1 MNRLRFAAARLLLLV
16 FCSMGAYAQPSGFQV
31 STVWSGFAT
40 PVAVRFAP
48 DGRVFVLEKWGRI
61 KAFDNLSDTTETI
74 VADFGN
80 QIYSFHDH
88 GILGLAVDPQFPTR
102 PYLYV
107 LYALRGSPGGRI
119 SRITVNPATN
129 QMTAGS
135 ELILAQDYATVYP
148 SHGAGDLRFG
158 PEGALYATF
167 GDAASYEF
175 TDWGQTEPVNPD
187 SDPAGPIDINDPP
200 LEGGALRTQD
210 LRSTGDPLGLNGTL
224 IRINP
229 DTGAAWPSN
238 PLIGGSTAD
247 DRILAYGLRNPFRF
261 TIHPTNNAV
270 YICDVGWTL
279 YEEINKVPFPFP
291 NPTPNFGWPAYE
303 GPNAQPSYQAANLPL
318 LQSLYSA
325 GTATA
330 PYYSYPHPGGASVT
344 GAAVYLNGNYPAKYY
359 RAMFFGDYSIGW
371 IKVMLQGSDG
381 APDPNNIETF
391 IATGAAP
398 VDIQVGPNG
407 DIFYVDLNAN
417 RVRRISYLS
426 GNNPPNAV
434 IQASTTSGN
443 APLDVTFNGSSS
455 SDPDAG
461 DTLTYSWDLNG
472 DNVFGDATT
481 ANTQYTYTASG
492 NYSVKLRVTDSQSA
506 SDTKGVTIS
515 VNNLPPV
522 PEILTPSIDTE
533 WKAGD
538 TISFSGRAT
547 DPESGL
553 LAASQLS
560 WEVVLLHCAD
570 TDFIDCHEHPVL
582 QTSGVDSGQFL
593 AVDHEYP
600 CAIRITLTATE
611 PGPNGLSVST
621 TRDIF
626 PQTTTLT
633 LESNPPGL
641 FVGVYAETAAS
652 PLVREV
658 VVNGQSTIN
667 TFSPQAIGVQAYDF
681 SSWSDG
687 GAQSHNV
694 QFSAAPMTI
703 TANFVPQSGGSN
715 NPPVMGPLWEQS
727 VTAGNGI
734 GFYISATDPDGPA
747 PTLSATNLPAGAQ
760 FLQQPDRRVYFE
772 WFTTPADAGD
782 HVITVTATDTGV
794 PPLSTSGNL
803 IIHVLSANKPPS
815 MDAVWNTTVNAGAFI
830 NLRIGAWDTDGDVP
844 DLFAQNLPPGAS
856 YSEDG
861 WGTGFLTWQ
870 TTTADVG
877 VYTGIRVY
885 AVDHGVPPLT
895 SQRIFQIN
903 VNGSPNA
910 PVITAIP
917 SSTALAGNT
926 LTLNVTSS
934 DPNGTI
940 PVLTAQNLPAGAT
953 FTPTGGGNGVFNW
966 PTTASNVG
974 NHSNITILATDS
986 ATPSLTYKAMFNVNV
1001 MSNGSAPV
1009 LDPIGAKAA
1018 LEDTQL
1024 QFTVTAND
1032 PDGPPPAL
1040 SVIDLPLGASFINNG
1055 NGTGTFTWTP
1065 AVGDHEDSPY
1075 AVTFVAT
1082 DATTSDSETI
1092 QITVTSPNS
1101 PPHLETIGPKS
1112 GTEGQ
1117 LLAFSMH
1124 AHDHDGQ
1131 IPTISATGVPNGATF
1146 TDLGG
1151 GDGSFSWTPPVGA
1164 SANSPYSV
1172 TFTAFD
1178 GSLTHSETV
1187 SITINPAAN
1196 SAPVVAAFGPFTI
1209 AEGQVW
1215 SANVSA
1221 NDPNGTIPTLSAPTL
1236 PSGASFTNNGDGTG
1250 TISWTPGFDASATS
1264 PHAITISATD
1274 GQLSD
1279 SKSST
1284 ITVTDVNRAPVMT
1297 AVGNKTTAENQ
1308 LLTFTVT
1315 ASDPDGTVP
1324 ALSATGVPSG
1334 ATFVNNGN
1342 GTGTFTWTPDFNAA
1356 GASPYNVTFTAS
1368 DGTLTDSK
1376 PSQITVTNVNRAPV
1390 MTAVGNKT
1398 TAENQLL
1405 TFTVTAS
1412 DPDGTVPTLSATG
1425 LPSGATFVNNGNG
1438 TGIFTWTPDFNAA
1451 GASPYNVNFVASDG
1465 TLTDSK
1471 PSQITVTNVNRAPVM
1486 TAVGNK
1492 TTAENQLLT
1501 FTVTASDPD
1510 GTVPTLSATG
1520 VPSGASFVNNGNGT
1534 GTFTWTPDFNAAGA
1548 SPYNVNF
1555 VASDGTLTDSKPS
1568 QITVTNVNR
1577 APVVAAVGNKTAVV
1591 GQLLQFTVTAS
1602 DPDGTVPTLSA
1613 QNVPGGANFVNNGN
1627 GTGTFTWTPNNVGSS
1642 PYTVTFRATD
1652 GALTDSKQSVI
1663 TVTTSSNQAPVFQT
1677 IWARQVTAGSG
1688 IGFYITATDPDGGS
1702 VAYSSP
1708 NLPAGAQLI
1717 QFAGNPSI
1725 YFEWF
1730 PTAAQVGSYQITI
1743 NATDAGSPPLTGSAV
1758 LFIEV
1763 MAGNKPPSMDTVS
1776 NQTVTAGALIN
1787 LRIGAWDTDGDIPT
1801 LTAANLPPGATYTSD
1816 SFGTGFFVWQ
1826 TNASHVG
1833 VYQNITITATDHGN
1847 PVMSSQR
1854 VFRVTVNAP

>member
-1 MNRLRFAAARLLLLV
+1 MSRLRLTAATVLV
-16 FCSMGAYAQPSGFQV
+16 AVVCALNANAQPSGFQV
-31 STVWSGFAT
+31 STIWSGFST

-61 KAFDNLSDTTETI
+61 KAFDSLTDTSESI

-102 PYLYV
+102 PYLYI
-107 LYALRGSPGGRI
+107 LYALRGSPGGKI

-135 ELILAQDYATVYP
+135 ELVLAQDFATVYP

-167 GDAASYEF
+167 GDAASYES

-200 LEGGALRTQD
+200 LEGGALRSQD
-210 LRSTGDPLGLNGTL
+210 LRSSGDPLGLNGTL
-224 IRINP
+224 IRIHP

-303 GPNAQPSYQAANLPL
+303 GPNPQPSYQAANLPL
-318 LQSLYSA
+318 LQSLYSV
-325 GTATA
+325 GTASA
-330 PYYSYPHPGGASVT
+330 PYYSYIHTGGASVT
-344 GAAVYLNGNYPAKYY
+344 GAAIYLNGNYPAKYY
-359 RAMFFGDYSIGW
+359 RAMFFGDFSMGW

-391 IATGAAP
+391 IASGAAP
-398 VDIQVGPNG
+398 VDIQVGPAG

-417 RVRRISYLS
+417 RVRRIRYLL

-434 IQASTTSGN
+434 IQASTTSGT
-443 APLDVTFNGSSS
+443 APLIVTFNGSSS

-472 DNVFGDATT
+472 DDVFGDATT
-481 ANTQYTYTASG
+481 ANTQYTYTLPG
-492 NYSVKLRVTDSQSA
+492 NYPVKLRVTDSQSA

-522 PEILTPSIDTE
+522 PEILTPTIDTE

-547 DPESGL
+547 DPETGI
-553 LAASQLS
+553 LAASQLT
-560 WEVVLLHCAD
+560 WKVVLLHCAD
-570 TDFIDCHEHPVL
+570 DEFIDCHEHPVL
-582 QTSGVDSGQFL
+582 DTIGVDSGQFL

-600 CAIRITLTATE
+600 CAVRITLTATE

-621 TRDIF
+621 SRDIY

-633 LESNPPGL
+633 LDSNPPGL
-641 FVGVYAETAAS
+641 FVGVYAQTAAA

-667 TFSPQAIGVQAYDF
+667 TFSPQAIGLQAYDF
-681 SSWSDG
+681 SSWSDA

-694 QFSAAPMTI
+694 QFTAAPMTI
-703 TANFVPQSGGSN
+703 TANFVPGSGGTN
-715 NPPVMGPLWEQS
+715 NPPVLGPLWEQS

-734 GFYISATDPDGPA
+734 GFYITASDPDGPA
-747 PTLSATNLPAGAQ
+747 PTLSATNLPPGAQ
-760 FLQQPDRRVYFE
+760 FLQQPDRSVYFE
-772 WFTTPADAGD
+772 WFTQPSDAGD
-782 HVITVTATDTGV
+782 HVITITATDTGL

-803 IIHVLSANKPPS
+803 VIHVLSNNRPPS

-885 AVDHGVPPLT
+885 AIDHGIPPLT
-895 SQRIFQIN
+895 SERVFQIT
-903 VNGSPNA
+903 VLGSADA
-910 PVITAIP
+910 PVINPIP
-917 SSTALAGNT
+917 SSTVVAGNT

-940 PVLTAQNLPAGAT
+940 PVLTSQNLPSGAT
-953 FTPTGGGNGVFNW
+953 FTPTGDGNGVFNW
-966 PTTASNVG
+966 PTTVNDVG
-974 NHSNITILATDS
+974 NHSGLTILATDS

-1001 MSNGSAPV
+1001 MSAGDAPV
-1009 LDPIGAKAA
+1009 LDPIGAKSAA
-1018 LEDTQL
+1018 EGTQL
-1024 QFTVTAND
+1024 QFNVTATDSDN
-1032 PDGPPPAL
+1032 GPPGL
-1040 SVIDLPLGASFINNG
+1040 SVIDLPLGATFIDNG

-1065 AVGDHEDSPY
+1065 ADGDHENSPY

-1082 DATTSDSETI
+1082 DGTASDSETI
-1092 QITVTSPNS
+1092 QIAVEHPNG

-1112 GTEGQ
+1112 GTEEQ
-1117 LLAFSMH
+1117 LLSFSMH
-1124 AHDHDGQ
+1124 AHDHDGT
-1131 IPTISATGVPNGATF
+1131 IPSITASNLPGGASF
-1146 TDLGG
+1146 TDHGN
-1151 GDGSFSWTPPVGA
+1151 GDADFSWTPPIGA

-1172 TFTAFD
+1172 TFTADD
-1178 GSLTHSETV
+1178 GELTHSEVV
-1187 SITINPAAN
+1187 SITISPAAN
-1196 SAPVVAAFGPFTI
+1196 NPPVVVAFGPFTI

-1221 NDPNGTIPTLSAPTL
+1221 SDPNGTIPTLSAPTL
-1236 PSGASFTNNGDGTG
+1236 PSGATFTNNGNGTG
-1250 TISWTPGFDASATS
+1250 TISWTPDFNAAAASPYTV
-1264 PHAITISATD
+1264 TIAASD
-1274 GQLSD
+1274 GSLSD

-1284 ITVTDVNRAPVMT
+1284 ITVTNVNRAPVMS
-1297 AVGNKTTAENQ
+1297 AVGNKSVAENQ
-1308 LLTFTVT
+1308 SLQFTVT

-1324 ALSATGVPSG
+1324 TLTATGVPSGALFVNNGNGTGTFNWTPDFNAAGASPYNVTFVASDGTMSDSKLSSITVTNVNRAPGMTTVGNKTVAENQLLQFNVTASDPDGTVPTLTATGVPSG

-1342 GTGTFTWTPDFNAA
+1342 GTGTFAWTPNFSAA
-1356 GASPYNVTFTAS
+1356 GSSPYSVT
-1368 DGTLTDSK
+1368 
-1376 PSQITVTNVNRAPV
+1376 
-1390 MTAVGNKT
+1390 
-1398 TAENQLL
+1398 
-1405 TFTVTAS
+1405 
-1412 DPDGTVPTLSATG
+1412 
-1425 LPSGATFVNNGNG
+1425 
-1438 TGIFTWTPDFNAA
+1438 
-1451 GASPYNVNFVASDG
+1451 FVASDG
-1465 TLTDSK
+1465 TLSDSK
-1471 PSQITVTNVNRAPVM
+1471 
-1486 TAVGNK
+1486 
-1492 TTAENQLLT
+1492 
-1501 FTVTASDPD
+1501 
-1510 GTVPTLSATG
+1510 LS
-1520 VPSGASFVNNGNGT
+1520 S
-1534 GTFTWTPDFNAAGA
+1534 
-1548 SPYNVNF
+1548 
-1555 VASDGTLTDSKPS
+1555 
-1568 QITVTNVNR
+1568 ITVTNVNR

-1591 GQLLQFTVTAS
+1591 GQLLQFTVNAS
-1602 DPDGTVPTLSA
+1602 DPDGTIPTLSA
-1613 QNVPGGANFVNNGN
+1613 TSVPGGANFVNNGN
-1627 GTGTFTWTPNNVGSS
+1627 GTGTFSWTPNAVGSS
-1642 PYTVTFRATD
+1642 PYTVTFTASD
-1652 GALTDSKQSVI
+1652 GSLTDSKQSVI
-1663 TVTTSSNQAPVFQT
+1663 TVTTSTNQAPVFQA

-1688 IGFYITATDPDGGS
+1688 IGFYINATDPDGGS

-1708 NLPAGAQLI
+1708 NLPSGAQLI

-1730 PTAAQVGSYQITI
+1730 PTAAQVGTYQITI
-1743 NATDAGSPPLTGSAV
+1743 NATDAGAPPLTGSAV

-1763 MAGNKPPSMDTVS
+1763 MAGNKAPSMDTVS

-1801 LTAANLPPGATYTSD
+1801 LTAQNLPPGATYTSD
-1816 SFGTGFFVWQ
+1816 NFGTGFFVWQ

-1833 VYQNITITATDHGN
+1833 VYQNITITATDHGT
-1847 PVMSSQR
+1847 PVLSSQR